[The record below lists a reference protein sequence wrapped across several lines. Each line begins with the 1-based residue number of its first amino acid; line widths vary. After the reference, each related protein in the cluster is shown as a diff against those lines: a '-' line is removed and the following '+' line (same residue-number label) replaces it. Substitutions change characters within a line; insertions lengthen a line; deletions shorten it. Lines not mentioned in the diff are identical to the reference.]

1 MTALTGKQLK
11 ILSKT
16 INDIKSFLHQSSN
29 SSRIEVLKII
39 GFLEGNTDYDEIN
52 TYLDESMELFTQQQL
67 FNMPPI
73 ESNKYAKYLQ
83 HLSDNLRA
91 EQEENEITVLKVNK
105 SQSTQSLGEESN
117 NNSLSQSQDPKSIN
131 PALNKSQIYKIKMA
145 DQLSAEELAE
155 LENNGTVYDKMAA
168 KVLTIVET
176 KLDGYIKKLNLTVN
190 STLKDFNAQHAQ
202 DASKSITEYLS
213 LQDIGTKI
221 SNEINKLDLS
231 KLLSKVELNEIIAST
246 ITSEFVK
253 LSVKIEKQNMD
264 VIERLS
270 LATTKMEEQH
280 QCGFDQIATKS
291 SLAIKESIQNGLTVK
306 TTLTPKQNTIFIASY
321 FMMMITVIILIIC
334 GMRFETIYSGYNNYN
349 NITNRINN
357 LSSTD
362 RATMINI
369 LNLK

>member
-1 MTALTGKQLK
+1 
-11 ILSKT
+11 
-16 INDIKSFLHQSSN
+16 
-29 SSRIEVLKII
+29 
-39 GFLEGNTDYDEIN
+39 
-52 TYLDESMELFTQQQL
+52 
-67 FNMPPI
+67 
-73 ESNKYAKYLQ
+73 
-83 HLSDNLRA
+83 
-91 EQEENEITVLKVNK
+91 
-105 SQSTQSLGEESN
+105 
-117 NNSLSQSQDPKSIN
+117 
-131 PALNKSQIYKIKMA
+131 
-145 DQLSAEELAE
+145 
-155 LENNGTVYDKMAA
+155 
-168 KVLTIVET
+168 
-176 KLDGYIKKLNLTVN
+176 
-190 STLKDFNAQHAQ
+190 
-202 DASKSITEYLS
+202 
-213 LQDIGTKI
+213 
-221 SNEINKLDLS
+221 
-231 KLLSKVELNEIIAST
+231 
-246 ITSEFVK
+246 
-253 LSVKIEKQNMD
+253 MD